1 MRRAWGLAVLA
12 VAAALAGAAGW
23 QAYSAEQTRQA
34 GLQFGIE
41 LSAIQDDLKSLQ
53 DGFVDLSSG
62 WDGMDGR
69 EAAGMAAEHLSGM
82 ESLVGRYSD
91 LRPPP
96 GFGPSVELFRMS
108 AQSQLESDREYVLWL
123 QGGGEAHR
131 SRSDA
136 LLQDAFELE
145 TAALGKF
152 DRAKK
157 GIPEPSGP

>member
-1 MRRAWGLAVLA
+1 MKKPAIAIAIAAAIIAA
-12 VAAALAGAAGW
+12 VAW

-34 GLQFGIE
+34 GLEFGVQ
-41 LSAIQDDLKSLQ
+41 LSQIQDDLKSLQ
-53 DGFVDLSSG
+53 FEFADLVSG
-62 WDGMDGR
+62 WNETEKSAELA
-69 EAAGMAAEHLSGM
+69 EAHLESM

-108 AQSQLESDREYVLWL
+108 AQSQLESDREYVEWL
-123 QGGGEAHR
+123 RRGDDANLA
-131 SRSDA
+131 RSDA

-157 GIPEPSGP
+157 GIP